1 MRLDNRSCNLH
12 DLTTGAVHW
21 SAVCTSMDFVFFW
34 IPCDNV
40 QVLDYTLS
48 KACWSP
54 HLSPQS
60 SMSWLFYCI
69 LSSMAPGHI
78 SIRLSAS
85 RCLGWVGMWKGGG
98 GLLNQ
103 VVFFLG
109 GGVVTLLP
117 CHIPF
122 SIRFIREWL
131 PSVFR
136 VSFLELLAHH
146 CMMLRVFEADLLA
159 KVPKYTDVVK
169 ESHGTSTGTNNLA
182 TVSSWNATS
191 QGFCCWFCYS
201 WCYHNWCLV
210 LMLLVLMFLVLFP
223 LVSASINF
231 SLTRGVAK
239 EQSKDGGNGW
249 KGIEWRN
256 MCMSR

>member
-103 VVFFLG
+103 VVFFFG
-109 GGVVTLLP
+109 GGGSYTVTMSYTIF
-117 CHIPF
+117 HPF
-122 SIRFIREWL
+122 HQGVAS
-131 PSVFR
+131 
-136 VSFLELLAHH
+136 VSFSGFLSWTLSSPL
-146 CMMLRVFEADLLA
+146 
-159 KVPKYTDVVK
+159 YDVAGVWGWPSGK
-169 ESHGTSTGTNNLA
+169 
-182 TVSSWNATS
+182 
-191 QGFCCWFCYS
+191 
-201 WCYHNWCLV
+201 
-210 LMLLVLMFLVLFP
+210 
-223 LVSASINF
+223 SA
-231 SLTRGVAK
+231 
-239 EQSKDGGNGW
+239 
-249 KGIEWRN
+249 
-256 MCMSR
+256 